1 MANANKPMGLSPV
14 KTLVGGAWTDQVN
27 VYWIPAADTNSYAVG
42 DPVASIQNS
51 DINGVPGVILAT
63 AGTGNPIRGVVVG
76 LGTANTGGFQLNPEG
91 GMFNV
96 NNLNQIIR
104 PAGAQATDYYVMV
117 VDDPNV
123 IFEVQEIGTGTFFTQ
138 TTSIGLNANLVAGAN
153 NGTYSGWQLSNV
165 GAAVTATLQVR
176 ILGLVRRN
184 DNAFGQYAKYL
195 VKINNH
201 ELSAGTA
208 GI

>member
-1 MANANKPMGLSPV
+1 MANANKPMGLTPV
-14 KTLVGGAWTDQVN
+14 NDRVSAPYNGQAN
-27 VYWIPAADTNSYAVG
+27 IYWIPAADTNSYAVG
-42 DPVASIQNS
+42 DPVVSIQNA
-51 DINGVPGVILAT
+51 DQNGVPGITLAT

-104 PAGAQATDYYVMV
+104 PTGAQATDYYVMV

-123 IFEVQEIGTGTFFTQ
+123 VFEIQEVGTGTYFTA
-138 TTSIGLNANLVAGAN
+138 TTSVGLNANLLAGAN
-153 NGTYSGWQLSNV
+153 NGYYSGWQLNNV

-176 ILGLVRRN
+176 ILGLVRRQ
-184 DNAFGQYAKYL
+184 DNAYGQYAKWL

-208 GI
+208 GV